1 MANLALNVQARPTA
15 LGDVDV
21 RVKFALLLSVSFLI
35 FVWNSLA
42 LQAATLG
49 VMVVLL
55 LAAGVRAVEIARLV
69 AMLWPAFALIV
80 MIQGLWSPLGETPVW
95 HLPEGLPWLGGA
107 VFFRWEGLAFGLTVC
122 CRLLI
127 PLLAFL
133 YLFATSSPNT
143 IVLGLVRM
151 RVPYRVAFL
160 VSTTF
165 RFVPLL
171 LEELSSMRDAQ
182 RLRGIDVDAMGIG
195 RKLVLIGRM
204 LVPLIVA
211 SLRRAQ
217 QIEVALQSRGF
228 SGSEKRTYLDAGR
241 GRLRAGEWLAIVF
254 LLALPPAAA
263 LLRAVTGLGTAVI

>member
-1 MANLALNVQARPTA
+1 MPSLALNVQARPTA

-21 RVKFALLLSVSFLI
+21 RVKFALLLSTSFLI
-35 FVWNSLA
+35 FVWNSIA
-42 LQAATLG
+42 LQTATLAA
-49 VMVVLL
+49 MLSLL
-55 LAAGVRAVEIARLV
+55 LSAAVRPREIAGLV
-69 AMLWPAFALIV
+69 FMLWPAFALIV
-80 MIQGLWSPLGETPVW
+80 VIQGLWSPLGQTPVW
-95 HLPEGLPWLGGA
+95 HLPDGLPWLGGA
-107 VFFRWEGLAFGLTVC
+107 AFFRWEGIAFGLTVC

-133 YLFATSSPNT
+133 FLFATSSPNT

-171 LEELSSMRDAQ
+171 LEELSAMRDAQ
-182 RLRGIDVDAMGIG
+182 RLRGIDVDAMSIP
-195 RKLVLIGRM
+195 RKLILTGRM

-241 GRLRAGEWLAIVF
+241 MRLRAGEWLAIVL
-254 LLALPPAAA
+254 LLALPPVAT
-263 LLRAVTGLGTAVI
+263 LLRAATGLGSAVI

>member
-1 MANLALNVQARPTA
+1 MANLALNVQARPTP
-15 LGDVDV
+15 LGDIDV
-21 RVKFALLLSVSFLI
+21 RVKFALLVSVSFLI

-42 LQAATLG
+42 LQATALAA
-49 VMVVLL
+49 MVALL
-55 LAAGVRAVEIARLV
+55 LAAGVRAGEIARLA

-80 MIQGLWSPLGETPVW
+80 LIQGLWSPLGVTPVW
-95 HLPEGLPWLGGA
+95 HLPAGVPWLGGA
-107 VFFRWEGLAFGLTVC
+107 VLFRWEGLAFGLTVC

-133 YLFATSSPNT
+133 FLFATSSPNR

-171 LEELSSMRDAQ
+171 LEELSAMRDAQ
-182 RLRGIDVDAMGIG
+182 RLRGIDIDAMGLG
-195 RKLVLIGRM
+195 RRLVLNGRM

-217 QIEVALQSRGF
+217 QIEVALQARGF
-228 SGSEKRTYLDAGR
+228 SGSERRSYLDAGR
-241 GRLRAGEWLAIVF
+241 ERLRPAEAAAIVA

-263 LLRAVTGLGTAVI
+263 LLRAATGLGSAVI